1 MNMADMGATPPWLT
15 ALSWVFVVLAVV
27 CAAAVLYDV
36 YGRGHRQRSR
46 PMELVWPLAALST
59 GPVALAL
66 YHRLGRP
73 RSEKWQRERGT
84 SDDGGLTAR
93 AATGGLPGGVASA
106 VAHVVGVPLVVASGL
121 TIAGLDL
128 WAMIAVIAVLATALL
143 FAWEY
148 FVSTVPK
155 RGLTSGQGLAVAL
168 LVAFVTVLAFDVGMG
183 GWMLLLHFG
192 VEFMPAP
199 SDIAFVFL
207 MQIGVIL
214 GFLTGYPAVAWLLS
228 RGTKA
233 AV

>member
-1 MNMADMGATPPWLT
+1 MADMGATPQWLT
-15 ALSWVFVVLAVV
+15 AVSWAFVILAVV
-27 CAAAVLYDV
+27 CAASVVYDV
-36 YGRGHRQRSR
+36 LGRGYRQRSR

-59 GPVALAL
+59 GPLALAL
-66 YHRLGRP
+66 YLRFGRP
-73 RSEKWQRERGT
+73 RSEKWQRERGA
-84 SDDGGLTAR
+84 SDEGGLAAR
-93 AATGGLPGGVASA
+93 AATAGLPGGVASA
-106 VAHVVGVPLVVASGL
+106 VAHVIGVPLVVASGL

-148 FVSTVPK
+148 FISTVPT
-155 RGLTSGQGLAVAL
+155 RGLTSRQGLTVAIL
-168 LVAFVTVLAFDVGMG
+168 IAFVTVLAFDIGMG

-192 VEFMPAP
+192 VQFMPSP

-214 GFLTGYPAVAWLLS
+214 GFATGYPAVAWLLS

-233 AV
+233 IV

>member
-1 MNMADMGATPPWLT
+1 MEEMGATPGWLT
-15 ALSWVFVVLAVV
+15 AISWAFLILAVV
-27 CAAAVLYDV
+27 CAAMVLYDV
-36 YGRGHRQRSR
+36 YGRGYRQRAR

-59 GPVALAL
+59 GPLALAL
-66 YHRLGRP
+66 YERFGRP
-73 RSEKWQRERGT
+73 RSEKWQREQGT
-84 SDDGGLTAR
+84 NDERALTAT
-93 AATGGLPGGVASA
+93 AATGNLPGGVASA
-106 VAHVVGVPLVVASGL
+106 AAHVVGVPFVVASGL

-128 WAMIAVIAVLATALL
+128 WAMIAVITVLATTFL

-155 RGLTSGQGLAVAL
+155 RGLTFGQGLAVAL
-168 LVAFVTVLAFDVGMG
+168 LVAFVTVLAFDVGML
-183 GWMLLLHFG
+183 GWMMFLAFG
-192 VEFMPAP
+192 VEFMPPP